1 MDAADWKEIRYCNF
15 YGAKI
20 GYFYSVAMIGIRI
33 VQILFQSMQW
43 PRFRTLKDE
52 TKF

>member
-15 YGAKI
+15 YGAKL

-33 VQILFQSMQW
+33 VQILFQSMQ
-43 PRFRTLKDE
+43 
-52 TKF
+52 